1 MSSYPPT
8 GGTRATPAARRATE
22 AMSSPTFALDAR
34 ATPRVVSRRARPVRP
49 PPRARV
55 DVRASSSSRDDD
67 APNRG
72 FGLLE
77 WLGPVVPQG
86 ALVTGVKTGW
96 REAHRAMVRELAPQ
110 SPEGAYVRPAYAF
123 DGVIS
128 PTPGVAGAPHPP
140 EPDRYVA
147 YVGNA
152 CPWCHRVTLTIA
164 LRGLGD
170 VVRVVRMTDDAERAS
185 RGGWVFERGVPS
197 SRDPVF
203 DAPDLR
209 VVYDRATSGR
219 PEFPDG
225 YRGRCTAPLLLDA
238 VSRRPVSNESA
249 DIVRMLDAADFQKQS
264 SANYRRVDPT
274 PSSSETDDDPPG
286 RVRLY
291 PAHLAEEI
299 DGWNAR
305 TYAGVNDGV
314 YRCGFATGQAAYE
327 RAASKVASTLD
338 ELDARL
344 ATRRFLCGDKV
355 TEADARL
362 FPTIVRHDAVYA
374 TLFKC
379 QKRRVAD
386 LPNLSAWMR
395 DVYLLPGVAET
406 VDVRGYLTSYFGQL
420 FPLNPGGIV
429 PTGPLEADLGL
440 GQDPKRGGY
449 SRHEVF
455 WLE

>member
-1 MSSYPPT
+1 MSSS
-8 GGTRATPAARRATE
+8 A
-22 AMSSPTFALDAR
+22 FALDAR

-49 PPRARV
+49 TPRARLN
-55 DVRASSSSRDDD
+55 VRASSSRNDSSD
-67 APNRG
+67 RG

-128 PTPGVAGAPHPP
+128 PTPGVAGDAHPP
-140 EPDRYVA
+140 EPDRYVV

-164 LRGLGD
+164 LKGLGD
-170 VVRVVRMTDDAERAS
+170 VVRVARMTDDAERAS
-185 RGGWVFERGVPS
+185 RGGWVFERGAPE

-209 VVYDRATSGR
+209 VVYDRATAGR

-238 VSRRPVSNESA
+238 VTRRPGSNESA
-249 DIVRMLDAADFQKQS
+249 DIVRMLDAADFRS
-264 SANYRRVDPT
+264 FGASGSA
-274 PSSSETDDDPPG
+274 SETDEAAG

-291 PAHLAEEI
+291 PAHLAEDI
-299 DGWNAR
+299 DDWNAR
-305 TYAGVNDGV
+305 TYSGVNDGV
-314 YRCGFATGQAAYE
+314 YRCGFATSQAAYE
-327 RAASKVASTLD
+327 RAASRVASTLD

-344 ATRRFLCGDKV
+344 ATRRFLCGEKV

-386 LPNLSAWMR
+386 LPHLRAWMR
-395 DVYLLPGVAET
+395 DVYLIPGVAET
-406 VDVRGYLTSYFGQL
+406 VDVRGYLASYFGQL

-429 PTGPLEADLGL
+429 PTGPLERDLGL
-440 GQDPKRGGY
+440 GEDPMRGGY
-449 SRHEVF
+449 ARDEVF